1 MYSTNPKKGK
11 REGMGRRSSGEQEGT
26 QLDISE
32 EFTTNSKLHGFFLGG
47 GVFGGMCIL
56 TPNIQFGGLVL

>member
-32 EFTTNSKLHGFFLGG
+32 EFTTNSKLHGFSLGG
-47 GVFGGMCIL
+47 GGY
-56 TPNIQFGGLVL
+56 LVACAY